1 MNMQQFILRR
11 LFLMVPLMIGIT
23 LIAFLISHSVPGDP
37 VAAHLSQKAME
48 DPVIVA
54 QFRAQWGLDKPLW
67 EQYII
72 YLTKLVQGDMGTSIR
87 THRPVLDDL
96 RQFLPASAELAVGAT
111 LFGLLVG
118 IPFGIISAIKQDKL
132 IDHVVRVISLVGVSA
147 PVFWLALISLY
158 IFYFRL
164 GWLPGPGRLDPGM
177 DLDVKAT
184 ITGIYVI
191 DSLLRGDF
199 PTLTV
204 ALKHLVLPVL
214 VLGSSTLGIVTRM
227 TRSSVLEVLTQD
239 YVRTAR
245 SKGLTE
251 RAVLTRHVLRNSLIP
266 TITVIGL
273 SFGGILAGTVLT
285 ETIFTWPGIGRYAYQ
300 SCITLDFPAIM
311 GVSILIAFMFSVIN
325 LLVDISYAFLDP
337 RLRVKGC

>member
-11 LFLMVPLMIGIT
+11 LFLMVPLIIGIT

-67 EQYII
+67 QQYFI
-72 YLTKLVQGDMGTSIR
+72 YLSKLVQGDMGTSIR

-132 IDHVVRVISLVGVSA
+132 IDHGVRVISLVGVSA

-177 DLDVKAT
+177 DLDVKAS

-199 PTLTV
+199 PTLSV

-251 RAVLTRHVLRNSLIP
+251 RAVLIRHVLKNSLIP
-266 TITVIGL
+266 TVTVIGL

-311 GVSILIAFMFSVIN
+311 GVSILIAIIFSVIN